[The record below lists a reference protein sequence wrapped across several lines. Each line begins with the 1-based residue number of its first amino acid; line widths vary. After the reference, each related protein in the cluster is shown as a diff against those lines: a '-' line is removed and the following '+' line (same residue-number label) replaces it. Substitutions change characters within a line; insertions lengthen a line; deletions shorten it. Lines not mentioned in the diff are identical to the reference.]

1 MKNNDRSFLKAE
13 PTRWQAIVFSGKAW
27 VHRMRRVIRRPGH
40 EPRALDHRALAKDGS
55 VIAHSASPLYSTDTE
70 AEFALQAGKVQN
82 LRRVAASLNGLF
94 LPAGEVFSFWKNVP
108 RPTARRGYA
117 PGRELR
123 EGCVIPSIG
132 GGLCQLTNSLYDAA
146 LTAGFEIVERH
157 AHSRRLP
164 GSMAEIGRD
173 ATVFWN
179 YVDLRFRATGDIQIE
194 VRLSR
199 WKLTVAYRQIG
210 EARAPS
216 TPAPRTVTDGAP
228 AGPEAESCET
238 CGVTS
243 CFRNPSA
250 GSLPKR
256 TTTAWLVDAY
266 WPEHDRYMATA
277 KAPGDTL
284 LLPLRSKRFRLG
296 PYHWS
301 TEGYARVRQFPAFTM
316 MRSLASRKLATQ
328 GPARQRALLEMD
340 ERLAAIYEKHI
351 PYTALHLVVSQ
362 NLLPFLWRRGVL
374 GGRSFDVLM
383 TRLPLAHIESQ
394 LENAAAVWPEAR
406 MLRDFRAD
414 DELVAAEAEALAAAG
429 KWITPHTA
437 VAALAP
443 DRTQILP
450 WEMPSTRSRS
460 RGKSVVFPAST
471 LARKGARELR
481 EVAREMGIPI
491 ALGGPVIEGHDFW
504 NGCDIRPVEQGNWLG
519 DASLVVL
526 PAWVEN
532 QPRRLLSA
540 IAAGIPVIAT
550 EACGVTGLS
559 GVRIVPHGS
568 VSHLATAIAE
578 KFAPVGDDLF
588 TQISKNPDLVPT
600 KKDLE
605 QHTAIPS

>member
-1 MKNNDRSFLKAE
+1 MKIDDRSFPKDE
-13 PTRWQAIVFSGKAW
+13 PTRLQAFVFSGKVW
-27 VHRMRRVIRRPGH
+27 VHRMRRALRRSGK
-40 EPRALDHRALAKDGS
+40 EPNALDTLPLAKDAEVLAQS
-55 VIAHSASPLYSTDTE
+55 VSPLYSTSTE

-108 RPTARRGYA
+108 RPTARRGFA

-123 EGCVIPSIG
+123 EGCIVPSIG

-157 AHSRRLP
+157 AHSRKLP

-179 YVDLRFRATGDIQIE
+179 YVDLRFRAPVDIQFE

-199 WKLTVAYRQIG
+199 WTLTVAFRRIG
-210 EARAPS
+210 EARVACAPVS
-216 TPAPRTVTDGAP
+216 RTVTDTP
-228 AGPEAESCET
+228 STGPEAESCET

-250 GSLPKR
+250 TSLPKK
-256 TTTAWLVDAY
+256 TTTAWLVDAF
-266 WPEHDRYMATA
+266 WPEHDRYMASQKT
-277 KAPGDTL
+277 PGDTL
-284 LLPLRSKRFRLG
+284 LIPLRSKQLGIG
-296 PYHWS
+296 PYRWS
-301 TEGYARVRQFPAFTM
+301 TEGFAQVKHFPLFTL
-316 MRSLASRKLATQ
+316 MRSFASRKLAAQ
-328 GPARQRALLEMD
+328 GPARQHALLEMD
-340 ERLAAIYEKHI
+340 ERLAMLCEKHV
-351 PYTALHLVVSQ
+351 PYTALHIVVSQ
-362 NLLPFLWRRGVL
+362 NLRPFWWRRGVL
-374 GGRSFDVLM
+374 AGRSFDVLM

-394 LENAAAVWPEAR
+394 LEKAATVWPEAQ

-414 DELVAAEAEALAAAG
+414 AELVAAETEALAAAG

-437 VAALAP
+437 VAALAE
-443 DRTQILP
+443 DKAQLLP
-450 WEMPSTRSRS
+450 WEMPPARSRQ
-460 RGKSVVFPAST
+460 RGTRVVFPAST
-471 LARKGARELR
+471 LARKGAWELR
-481 EVAREMGIPI
+481 DAARKIEIPI
-491 ALGGPVIEGHDFW
+491 ALGGPVVEGDGFW
-504 NGCDIRPVEQGNWLG
+504 DGCNIRPVEQDNWLG

-559 GVRIVPHGS
+559 GVSIVSPGS
-568 VSHLATAIAE
+568 PSLLASAIAE
-578 KFAPVGDDLF
+578 KLASL
-588 TQISKNPDLVPT
+588 
-600 KKDLE
+600 
-605 QHTAIPS
+605 